1 MRVRPFGHTHFCPIS
16 TQPYLTDSVRH
27 FPALRPSYEASAQYK
42 QQYGPKT
49 YNRFS
54 PSLNGSPAAMASADF
69 CQPIPKPLS
78 FGSTVQVDRSPRV
91 RHATFTL
98 MPAAFTSVLS
108 VQVSGFEDIGLLTQ
122 YDRLIYDFCSS
133 SQCFACGFLQPI
145 PHDINLAVRL
155 AVPLVGPAEDFHLQ
169 VVRLVTTTNRTV
181 PVTALRAMPG
191 TPKKKRSNRS
201 AFFIFSALK
210 PEFIFHHLQPVN
222 QD

>member
-1 MRVRPFGHTHFCPIS
+1 
-16 TQPYLTDSVRH
+16 
-27 FPALRPSYEASAQYK
+27 
-42 QQYGPKT
+42 
-49 YNRFS
+49 
-54 PSLNGSPAAMASADF
+54 
-69 CQPIPKPLS
+69 
-78 FGSTVQVDRSPRV
+78 
-91 RHATFTL
+91 

-169 VVRLVTTTNRTV
+169 VVQLVTTTNRTV

-191 TPKKKRSNRS
+191 TPKKKRSNWS

-210 PEFIFHHLQPVN
+210 PELIFYHLQPVN